1 MRRSAWDL
9 LGRFTNIFEH
19 RGCIRK
25 VAPNLRNVVPE
36 RVQQGGLKSQ
46 ILVLFE
52 SWKHAEQNKNMYQKS
67 SAEFEERGPKKGPTG
82 RPEIADPSAV

>member
-1 MRRSAWDL
+1 MLNETR
-9 LGRFTNIFEH
+9 T
-19 RGCIRK
+19 CIRK
-25 VAPNLRNVVPE
+25 VAPNLKNVVPK

-52 SWKHAEQNKNMYQKS
+52 SWRHDEQNKNMYKKS
-67 SAEFEERGPKKGPTG
+67 NAEFEERGPKKGPTG